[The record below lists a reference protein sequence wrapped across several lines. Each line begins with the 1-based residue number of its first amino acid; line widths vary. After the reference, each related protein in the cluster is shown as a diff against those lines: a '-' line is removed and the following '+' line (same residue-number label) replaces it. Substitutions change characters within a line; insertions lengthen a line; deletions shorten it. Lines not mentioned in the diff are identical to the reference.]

1 MSFLHNPKR
10 RAILIAAS
18 GAGHNYLQ
26 GVQYDI
32 FNFNQFLQSDQGG
45 KWYENEIKILHD
57 PTSHDVYS
65 NLIDRYFDYHFIY
78 FSGHGYLDGE
88 TQMLNL
94 KDGAISENSLVLRGT
109 PRQTIIMDACRNY
122 LEPPAGVL
130 NGIETG
136 DVFENFTGSQT
147 RDIMDD
153 YILNSP
159 AGLQVA
165 YATRIG
171 TSARDTTYGGYFTSE
186 LLQNAWKLKSIGREL
201 SYITLDKLVG
211 VIEPF
216 PIDERRGIY
225 QLPEFENVLG
235 NLHIPFAFGLPN
247 E

>member
-1 MSFLHNPKR
+1 MKPKR

-18 GAGHNYLQ
+18 GEGHNYLQ

-45 KWYENEIKILHD
+45 KWYQNEITILYD
-57 PTSHDVYS
+57 PTPYEVRAT
-65 NLIDRYFDYHFIY
+65 LIDSYFDYHFVY

-88 TQMLNL
+88 TQMLCL
-94 KDGAISENSLVLRGT
+94 KGGDVSENSLVLQGT

-122 LEPPAGVL
+122 LDPPAGVL

-136 DVFENFTGSQT
+136 DILEHFTGSQT

-153 YILNSP
+153 YILSSP
-159 AGLQVA
+159 SGLQVA

-171 TSARDTTYGGYFTSE
+171 ISARDTTYGGYFTSE
-186 LLQNAWKLKSIGREL
+186 LLQNAWDLDSIGSDI

-211 VIEPF
+211 VIEPY
-216 PIDERRGIY
+216 PINPRTGVY
-225 QLPEFENVLG
+225 QLPEFQNVGG
-235 NLHIPFAFGLPN
+235 NLHIPFAFGIPKF
-247 E
+247 